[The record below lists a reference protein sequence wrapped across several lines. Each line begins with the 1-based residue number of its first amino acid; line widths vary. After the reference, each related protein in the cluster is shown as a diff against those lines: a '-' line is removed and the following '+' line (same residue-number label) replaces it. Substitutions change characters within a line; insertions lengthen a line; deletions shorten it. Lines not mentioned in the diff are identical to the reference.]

1 MKKHHLKGTGRLL
14 RLNIRRDRVKVPV
27 VIAAFALLV
36 PSMVAGVTEVFASD
50 AERKEGML
58 FLAAN
63 PVMRLFGLPTG
74 DGFGD
79 LIMLRAFMTLAT
91 VAALVSIFLVIRHT
105 RQNEE
110 LGRSE
115 LVGSLPVGRWAALV
129 AALLW
134 SVVASLLIGVAV
146 TLGLL
151 TSDEFAVGGAV
162 AMGAA
167 VTSVGVAFAGV
178 AAIFAQLTHSSRGA
192 NSLSSLVLIVS
203 FMLAGLASVF
213 GEIDET
219 GFAVEPMWLI
229 WLSPIGWAQ
238 LVQPFAGEHWV
249 YFVVPLLFLVACVA
263 AALHLQSRRDIG
275 RSIFSTRLSRGT
287 APRYLASVVGISWR
301 LDRVAFASWLAG
313 ITALA
318 AIYGS
323 VAGDVEELLG
333 TAEGFAEV
341 FVAATG
347 STEILNAYFGAV
359 MGLTAVFVVVF
370 GAQLMVRM
378 RQNELGPLESMLAT
392 MVGRMHYFVT
402 QLVMVLLAVTLL
414 SIVIGVVVALTA
426 YTSLD
431 NPAGDLM
438 KEIYVGALVQLP
450 AIALTL
456 SVLALVYALVPR
468 AANALIWLVVFMV
481 VLLGPFFSGLF
492 NFPDWVS
499 NVSPFTHIPSVPPID
514 DVLILPLVVMS
525 GLAVLLFGLATWL
538 FSRRDL
544 LTTG

>member
-1 MKKHHLKGTGRLL
+1 MKKHYLKGIGRVL
-14 RLNIRRDRVKVPV
+14 RLNIRRDRVKVSV
-27 VIAAFALLV
+27 TIAAFAVLV
-36 PSMVAGVTEVFASD
+36 PSLVAGVTEVFASD

-79 LIMLRAFMTLAT
+79 LIMLRAFMALAT

-115 LVGSLPVGRWAALV
+115 LVGSLPVGRWAALG
-129 AALLW
+129 AALSW
-134 SVVASLLIGVAV
+134 SIVVSVFIGITV

-151 TSDEFAVGGAV
+151 TSDEFAISGAV

-167 VTSVGVAFAGV
+167 VASVGVAFAGV

-192 NSLSSLVLIVS
+192 NSLSSLVLIAA
-203 FMLAGLASVF
+203 FMLAGLASVL
-213 GEIDET
+213 GEIDGT

-238 LVQPFAGEHWV
+238 LVQPFSGEYWG
-249 YFVVPLLFLVACVA
+249 YLVVPLLFLAVCVA
-263 AALHLQSRRDIG
+263 AALQLQSRRDIG
-275 RSIFSTRLSRGT
+275 RSIFSTRLSRDS
-287 APRYLASVVGISWR
+287 APSYLASVAGISWR
-301 LDRVAFASWLAG
+301 LDRVAFASWSVG
-313 ITALA
+313 IVVLA

-333 TAEGFAEV
+333 TAKGFAEV

-392 MVGRMHYFVT
+392 MVGRIHYFVT
-402 QLVMVLLAVTLL
+402 QLVVVLLAVTLL
-414 SIVIGVVVALTA
+414 SVVVGVVVALTA
-426 YTSLD
+426 YASLD
-431 NPAGDLM
+431 NPVGDLT

-468 AANALIWLVVFMV
+468 MANALIWLAVFVV

-492 NFPDWVS
+492 NFPEWAS
-499 NVSPFTHIPSVPPID
+499 NVSPFTHVPSVPPID
-514 DVLILPLVVMS
+514 DIFVVPLLVMS
-525 GLAVLLFGLATWL
+525 GSAMVLFGLATWL
-538 FSRRDL
+538 FARRDL

>member
-1 MKKHHLKGTGRLL
+1 MKKHYLKGIGRLL
-14 RLNIRRDRVKVPV
+14 RLNIRRDRVKVSV
-27 VIAAFALLV
+27 TIAAFAALV
-36 PSMVAGVTEVFASD
+36 PSLVAGVTEVFASD

-115 LVGSLPVGRWAALV
+115 LIGSLPVGRWAALV

-134 SVVASLLIGVAV
+134 SIVVSAFIGAAA

-167 VTSVGVAFAGV
+167 VASVGVTFAGV

-192 NSLSSLVLIVS
+192 NSLSSLVLITA
-203 FMLAGLASVF
+203 FMLAGLASVL

-238 LVQPFAGEHWV
+238 LVQPFAGEYWR
-249 YFVVPLLFLVACVA
+249 YFVVPLLFLAVCVI
-263 AALHLQSRRDIG
+263 AALQLQSRRDIG
-275 RSIFSTRLSRGT
+275 RSIFSTRFSRET
-287 APRYLASVVGISWR
+287 APNYLASVAGISWR
-301 LDRVAFASWLAG
+301 LDRVAFASWSVG
-313 ITALA
+313 IAVLA

-392 MVGRMHYFVT
+392 MVGRVHYFVT
-402 QLVMVLLAVTLL
+402 QLVLILLAVTLL
-414 SIVIGVVVALTA
+414 SVVIGSIVAVTA
-426 YTSLD
+426 YASLD

-468 AANALIWLVVFMV
+468 VANALIWLVVFVV

-492 NFPDWVS
+492 NFPEWVS
-499 NVSPFTHIPSVPPID
+499 NVSPFTHIPSVPPVGHIS
-514 DVLILPLVVMS
+514 VVPLLVMS
-525 GLAVLLFGLATWL
+525 GSALVLFGLATWL
-538 FSRRDL
+538 FARRDL